1 MMFDL
6 RQLRHVLALDHYRSF
21 ARAAEAIGLT
31 QPALSRSLQ
40 ALEKDIGAR
49 LFDRDRARVEP
60 TAVGLRLIELARLL
74 VSQAKLAERE
84 LQQMI
89 GLTGGLLRIGA
100 GPFAAETSV
109 GTAVGRLARRH
120 PGIQVDVSVND
131 WPDLYRRL
139 LNDELD
145 VVIAETSHAIDD
157 KRLIVE
163 PLPQHPAV
171 FYCRSGHRLSNQ
183 EKVTLEDI
191 RRFPIAMTVLPKR
204 LMDMIGKVDSTMRT
218 DIPEGAATTEFRV
231 EAPSMARSIVME
243 SDVLGMAL
251 PHQIEHEVA
260 LGRIV
265 MLRLNVALPWLTSY
279 YGIVRLAR
287 RTASPAANEFLRLLR
302 EVEGEIDAGPRVV
315 ATVADPPA

>member
-1 MMFDL
+1 MKFDL
-6 RQLRHVLALDHYRSF
+6 RQLRHVLALDRYRSF

-40 ALEKDIGAR
+40 ALEEDIGAK

-60 TAVGLRLIELARLL
+60 TAVGLRLIDLARPL

-120 PGIQVDVSVND
+120 PGIRVDVSVND

-145 VVIAETSHAIDD
+145 VAIGEISHATDD
-157 KRLIVE
+157 ERLVVE
-163 PLPQHPAV
+163 ALPQHRAV
-171 FYCRSGHRLSNQ
+171 FYCRSGHPLSAR
-183 EKVTLEDI
+183 EDVTLQDI
-191 RRFPIAMTVLPKR
+191 VRFPIAMTIVPKR
-204 LMDMIGKVDSTMRT
+204 LLDLIGKVDTTLRA
-218 DIPEGAATTEFRV
+218 DIPEGAATTEIRV
-231 EAPSMARSIVME
+231 ETPYLARSIVME
-243 SDVLGMAL
+243 SDVLGLAF
-251 PHQIEHEVA
+251 PRQIEHEVA
-260 LGRIV
+260 LGRLV
-265 MLRLNVALPWLTSY
+265 ELRLKVTPPWLTSY
-279 YGIVRLAR
+279 YGIIRLAR
-287 RTASPAANEFLRLLR
+287 RTPSPAANQFLEVLR
-302 EVEGEIDAGPRVV
+302 EVEAEIDAGPHVGV
-315 ATVADPPA
+315 TS

>member
-1 MMFDL
+1 MKFDL
-6 RQLRHVLALDHYRSF
+6 RQLRHVLALDRYRSF

-40 ALEKDIGAR
+40 ALEDDIGAK

-60 TAVGLRLIELARLL
+60 TAVGLRLIELARPL

-120 PGIQVDVSVND
+120 PGIQVDVSVSD

-157 KRLIVE
+157 ERLVVE

-171 FYCRSGHRLSNQ
+171 FYCRSGHPLSNQ
-183 EKVTLEDI
+183 EEVTLEDI
-191 RRFPIAMTVLPKR
+191 GRYPIAMTILPKR
-204 LMDMIGKVDSTMRT
+204 LMDMIGKADTTMRA

-231 EAPSMARSIVME
+231 ETPSMARSIVTE
-243 SDVLGMAL
+243 SDVLGLAL
-251 PHQIEHEVA
+251 PPQIEHEVA

-265 MLRLNVALPWLTSY
+265 ELRLKVPPPWLTSY
-279 YGIVRLAR
+279 YGIIRLAR
-287 RTASPAANEFLRLLR
+287 RTPSPAANQFLAVLR
-302 EVEGEIDAGPRVV
+302 EVEAEIDARSRVA
-315 ATVADPPA
+315 ATVADASP